1 MGKLILISGGNDS
14 GKSSYGESLIGQ
26 IESERYYIA
35 TMIPNTED
43 NYTRIEKHRL
53 QRKKY
58 EFYTLELPYQVG
70 EAPVTLESVV
80 LLEDV
85 SNLLANN
92 IFDKGRD
99 AENVWAD
106 ICKLLQRC
114 KILVAVTISGL
125 EGNGFNSETQAYIN
139 SLNKL
144 NKLLFDAA
152 SVAVTMQN
160 KIPVFEKGMLYDIF

>member
-14 GKSSYGESLIGQ
+14 GKSSYGESLIGK

-53 QRKKY
+53 QREKY
-58 EFYTLELPYQVG
+58 GFHTLELPYQVG

-125 EGNGFNSETQAYIN
+125 DCNGFNSETQAYIN